1 MREKIN
7 QSFNPKNNPMLYI
20 LLSIDYSEI
29 VIPAII
35 GLVIW
40 FYLIRT
46 AVRADTVVRN
56 QELIIHALIQLY
68 KKQGATEEEMKQ
80 LDERIKR

>member
-1 MREKIN
+1 
-7 QSFNPKNNPMLYI
+7 MLYI
-20 LLSIDYSEI
+20 LLSIEYTDFI
-29 VIPAII
+29 IPAIL

-46 AVRADTVVRN
+46 AVRADTVVKN
-56 QELIIHALIQLY
+56 QELIIHALVQLY

-80 LDERIKR
+80 MEEKIKE